1 MRTKYYLGFNEID
14 SYTAID
20 KFRELDK
27 KQDLYVCELLGFTTE
42 EQIEKIYKC
51 SLSSSVKELADIKY
65 PHLGLMKKM
74 KYESPECSRTY
85 EKYYEAKHMVHGI
98 YWIHL
103 FERTKKDGDDWDRNV
118 LETRFMKESDF
129 LLLMEEMQFVKVS

>member
-20 KFRELDK
+20 KYSELEK
-27 KQDLYVCELLGFTTE
+27 KQDLYVCELLGFTTDE
-42 EQIEKIYKC
+42 QFEQIGKR
-51 SLSSSVKELADIKY
+51 SLFLSVKELADIKY

-85 EKYYEAKHMVHGI
+85 EKYYEAKHKVHGI

-103 FERTKKDGDDWDRNV
+103 IERTKKDGDDWDRKV
-118 LETRFMKESDF
+118 LETRFMRESDF
-129 LLLMEEMQFVKVS
+129 LLLMEEKQFVKVS